1 MSKGLIDI
9 IDEYREYFYK
19 EFPTPEHKA
28 VYRNLRKSYLLA
40 MWLNLTAGFSGIHCL
55 YLNSYMFFVYLYIIL
70 VIFQN
75 FNGIDIQILLYLC
88 IFEMFRIPFVV
99 FLYNLKIKKYII
111 VNDINKDIPI
121 TINSNSS
128 FVGIVLTICIVLFQY
143 YSMDVFVFWHYL
155 LNLPY
160 IY

>member
-40 MWLNLTAGFSGIHCL
+40 MWLNLTVGFSGVHCL
-55 YLNSYMFFVYLYIIL
+55 YLNSYMFFVYLLLLIIFFPPDEYTP
-70 VIFQN
+70 IM
-75 FNGIDIQILLYLC
+75 LLN
-88 IFEMFRIPFVV
+88 ISAFEMFRIPFAV
-99 FLYNLKIKKYII
+99 FLYNLRLKKSII
-111 VNDINKDIPI
+111 ENDIQKMLLVDYSNDVIFFLISVVILTAILNFYPI
-121 TINSNSS
+121 N
-128 FVGIVLTICIVLFQY
+128 
-143 YSMDVFVFWHYL
+143 VFVFWHYL